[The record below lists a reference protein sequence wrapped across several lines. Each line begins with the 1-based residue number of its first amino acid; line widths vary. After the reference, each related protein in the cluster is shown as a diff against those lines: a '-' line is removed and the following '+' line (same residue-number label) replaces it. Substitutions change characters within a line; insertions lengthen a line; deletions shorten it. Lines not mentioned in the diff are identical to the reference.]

1 MHLLFL
7 HLRTICCLQSLL
19 FSYLQNYQK
28 LVCKHIFCTNF
39 HYSSIP
45 DTSNA
50 QIAQSETPQTPSPIL
65 IVSIPVAHASSSQEI
80 SIDPETIQ
88 QHVYNFIGPYPYNP
102 PEGFQWVPNGW
113 KLEKKKKMSALMRYL
128 PGR

>member
-1 MHLLFL
+1 M
-7 HLRTICCLQSLL
+7 
-19 FSYLQNYQK
+19 
-28 LVCKHIFCTNF
+28 
-39 HYSSIP
+39 P

-50 QIAQSETPQTPSPIL
+50 QIAQPETPQTPSPNL

>member
-7 HLRTICCLQSLL
+7 HLRTICCLRSLL

-39 HYSSIP
+39 YYSSIP

-50 QIAQSETPQTPSPIL
+50 QIVQPETPQTPSPNL
-65 IVSIPVAHASSSQEI
+65 IVSTPVAHASSSQEI
-80 SIDPETIQ
+80 SIDPEIIQ
-88 QHVYNFIGPYPYNP
+88 QHVYNFIAHTHTMPRKVFN
-102 PEGFQWVPNGW
+102 GFLMAGNW
-113 KLEKKKKMSALMRYL
+113 KKKRKRCQL
-128 PGR
+128 